1 MKKACLSTVIVTC
14 LIISNISYAND
25 ALHHKLSEEL
35 IELLDIKNNIEKSF
49 AQIEQMQI
57 ENMEQTMENG
67 MSEQDKNEFSKLF
80 LTLLNYEA
88 IKKDFINLYS
98 DTFTI
103 AELKGLIVFFKSPIG
118 KTYINKTPELTNK
131 MIELN
136 QKYMLDAIPKIQSF
150 VEKMI
155 YKNK

>member
-1 MKKACLSTVIVTC
+1 M
-14 LIISNISYAND
+14 
-25 ALHHKLSEEL
+25 
-35 IELLDIKNNIEKSF
+35 IKNNIEKSF

>member
-136 QKYMLDAIPKIQSF
+136 QKYMLDHCCPK
-150 VEKMI
+150 
-155 YKNK
+155 